1 MQEVTI
7 RLQFNR
13 ECLGHIKKRH
23 GRQVLW
29 EMPRDGNDHIM
40 FLPSWWKGS
49 LRYAAKVLGKHH
61 REAAKVAWDP
71 IIDGRVSRWKRI
83 IQAEDEDEAPAN
95 RRRAG
100 FAMHEAFKPG
110 DVIGVNAVLPHGL
123 SLDDFSELLQV
134 VGTYKGISPFLS
146 ATESYGTFE
155 VTSVLP
161 TIRTRKVVVPKET
174 AVEK

>member
-7 RLQFNR
+7 RLRFNR
-13 ECLGHIKKRH
+13 ECLGNIKRKH

-29 EMPRDGNDHIM
+29 EMPRDGNEQVM

-61 REAAKVAWDP
+61 REAAAVAWDP
-71 IIDGRVSRWKRI
+71 IIDGCVSRWKRT
-83 IQAEDEDEAPAN
+83 IQPSDEDEGGKK
-95 RRRAG
+95 RRLG

-123 SLDDFSELLQV
+123 GPDEFSELLQV
-134 VGTYKGISPFLS
+134 VGTYKGISPFQS
-146 ATESYGTFE
+146 STENYGTFE
-155 VTSVLP
+155 VTSVMP
-161 TIRTRKVVVPKET
+161 TIRARKSVPKPEEAT
-174 AVEK
+174 VED